1 MDTFSVI
8 LLGFIDFIFFYYQKI
23 GFVDNLNLIFKANNL
38 LGWWY
43 SRMPDFMSVD
53 EVARYRSRTN
63 NFDPFEYE
71 FNLNRISEKK
81 QRLEV
86 VQLLLTE
93 FLLDFGFDDEFSI
106 DKRILDK
113 Y

>member
-1 MDTFSVI
+1 MDIFSVI
-8 LLGFIDFIFFYYQKI
+8 LLGFIDFISFYYQKI
-23 GFVDNLNLIFKANNL
+23 GYKDNLKIIFKAYHL

-43 SRMPDFMSVD
+43 SRMPDFVPVD
-53 EVARYRSRTN
+53 EVARYRSRTD

-71 FNLNRISEKK
+71 FNLNSISKKEQRIEF
-81 QRLEV
+81 V
-86 VQLLLTE
+86 GTLLTE

>member
-1 MDTFSVI
+1 
-8 LLGFIDFIFFYYQKI
+8 
-23 GFVDNLNLIFKANNL
+23 
-38 LGWWY
+38 
-43 SRMPDFMSVD
+43 MPDFMSVD

-71 FNLNRISEKK
+71 FNLNRISKK
-81 QRLEV
+81 IQRLEV
-86 VQLLLTE
+86 VQVLLTE
-93 FLLDFGFDDEFSI
+93 LLLDFRFDDEFSI